1 MIKKIT
7 CMLMFALLSLAAY
20 ADSEPYA
27 VLSSDGLTVTF
38 YYDGQKDS
46 RGGIELGILN
56 NGDMKNREAFM
67 SVTTAIFDES
77 FAAYRPTST
86 SRYFSYY
93 SALTTIKGMKNLK
106 TDQVEDMDCM
116 FVGCESLTDLDV
128 SNFNTANVESMR
140 AMFAGCSG
148 LTTLNLSNF
157 NTNNVTDMREM
168 FSGCINLTDLDLSS
182 FNTANVTSM
191 CDMFA
196 DCESLSQID
205 VSHFNTANVTNM
217 GNMFS
222 FCSSL
227 TNLDVSGFNTE
238 NVTDIWDM
246 FRDCKSLTTL
256 DVSNFKTDNVTRM
269 DGMFAGCSGLT
280 TLDVTGFKTDKV
292 TDMGRLFE
300 GCSGLTSLDVS
311 SFKTDKVTEMRAMFD
326 GCSGLTSLDISGF
339 NTEHVNNMEWMF
351 SACSG
356 LTTLD
361 LSGFKTDNVTDMS
374 MMFSYCTGLTDLD
387 VSGFRTDNVESMNNM
402 FRECSGLKE
411 LDVSGFNT
419 DKVIDMTCMFENC
432 SKLKSLDVSNFNTEN
447 VGYMSGMFS
456 DCPKL
461 TVLDLSSFNT
471 SNVTTMR
478 AMFYGCKDLCTI
490 YVSESLWDTSL
501 LDRDENIF
509 GKNDNLTGGNGTTY
523 RWDHASV
530 EYARIDKP
538 GTPGLLTA
546 KTVLTP
552 MKDQENVN
560 YGEDGGAEKYANL
573 SGTIIDNIFY
583 NISSANGGFD
593 ADDNCIVVNKAMTD
607 EDIEAIFG
615 KDIFSNEVKTNYA
628 GIIIKV
634 PQGNGKVTIQAQA
647 TGGMTLM
654 VKIGSA
660 DPVKKEL
667 SGKQVVDIPY
677 DVDRPAYVYIY
688 AGMSDNSASTR
699 MRGEQSSLRIYS
711 LGVSKESTSI
721 VAYSSMPESAGVYS
735 IDGRLIRKSTTSLQN
750 LPKGIYIRNG
760 KKYIVK

>member
-1 MIKKIT
+1 
-7 CMLMFALLSLAAY
+7 MFALLSLTAY
-20 ADSEPYA
+20 ADSESYT

-38 YYDGQKDS
+38 YYDGNRES
-46 RGGIELGILN
+46 RGGINLSELN
-56 NGDMKNREAFM
+56 NGDMNSREALS
-67 SVTTAIFDES
+67 SVTTAIIDES

-86 SRYFSYY
+86 RFFFSHY

-106 TDQVEDMDCM
+106 TDEVEDMYCM
-116 FVGCESLTDLDV
+116 FLDCKSLTDLDV
-128 SNFNTANVESMR
+128 SHFNTANVESMR

-182 FNTANVTSM
+182 FNTSNVT
-191 CDMFA
+191 DIYGMFA
-196 DCESLSQID
+196 DCESLQRID
-205 VSHFNTANVTNM
+205 VSHFNTAKVESM
-217 GNMFS
+217 SAMFS

-238 NVTDIWDM
+238 NVTDIWGM
-246 FRDCKSLTTL
+246 FCDCKSLTNL
-256 DVSNFKTDNVTRM
+256 DVSNFKTDNVTDM
-269 DGMFAGCSGLT
+269 SGMFEGCSGLT

-292 TDMGRLFE
+292 TDMSRMFK

-311 SFKTDKVTEMRAMFD
+311 GFKTDKVTEMRAMFD
-326 GCSGLTSLDISGF
+326 GCSGLTSLDVSGF
-339 NTEHVNNMEWMF
+339 NTENVNNMEWMF

-402 FRECSGLKE
+402 FRECSGLKS

-447 VGYMSGMFS
+447 VSYMIAMFN

-478 AMFYGCKDLCTI
+478 AMFYGCKDLYHI

-501 LDRDENIF
+501 LNRDENIF

-523 RWDHASV
+523 TGEYSDV

-552 MKDQENVN
+552 MKDQEEVN
-560 YGEDGGAEKYANL
+560 YGEEGSGEEYANL
-573 SGTIIDNIFY
+573 NGTIIDNVFY
-583 NISSANGGFD
+583 NISPNDGGFD
-593 ADDNCIVVNKAMTD
+593 AEDQCIVVNKAMTD
-607 EDIEAIFG
+607 EEIETIFG
-615 KDIFSNEVKTNYA
+615 KDIFDNEIKTTYA
-628 GIIIKV
+628 GMIIKV

-647 TGGMTLM
+647 IGNMALM
-654 VKIGSA
+654 VKIGAA

-667 SGKQVVDIPY
+667 AGKQTVDFPY
-677 DVDRPAYVYIY
+677 DVDRPTYVYIY
-688 AGMSDNSASTR
+688 AGMSDDSANART
-699 MRGEQSSLRIYS
+699 RGEQSCLRIYS
-711 LGVSKESTSI
+711 LGVSKESTGI
-721 VAYSSMPESAGVYS
+721 TTYYRTWESDDIYS
-735 IDGRLIRKSTTSLQN
+735 IDGRLVRKSATSLEG
-750 LPKGIYIRNG
+750 LPKGIYIIHGR
-760 KKYIVK
+760 KVVK